1 MAPTSVTN
9 FGISSRALRVI
20 VPAIIAN
27 GSYPL
32 SYLGTETIDV
42 DETVAEVN
50 NINTARG
57 VMVTNLTA
65 DSPARNKLRPA
76 STISK
81 EIRQYPIPVGGDVI
95 LAVDGVPINDLEDLY
110 TYLYLETRPNETVTF
125 TVLRNGEQ

>member
-1 MAPTSVTN
+1 MTN